1 MKETWQKLLKY
12 RGNKDQK
19 FRWFVWIGLAGIL
32 LIALSEWLPGD
43 KSGED
48 ALPISLS
55 EQQVEQALEQRI
67 STLLSSVK
75 GVGRCRVMVTLE
87 SGAQTVYAADTRVI
101 TNAEGQSAD
110 TTVLRVDTE
119 SGPVGLSLT
128 QIQPT
133 VKGVAVVCSGGD
145 DPVVCQR
152 VTDVVT
158 TAFHISERRV
168 CVVKQN

>member
-1 MKETWQKLLKY
+1 MKESWQKFLK
-12 RGNKDQK
+12 RIGNNDQK
-19 FRWFVWIGLAGIL
+19 LRWFFWLGLAGIL

-43 KSGED
+43 QPEET
-48 ALPISLS
+48 AISVTLS

-67 STLLSSVK
+67 TALLSSVE
-75 GVGRCRVMVTLE
+75 GVGHCRVMVTLE
-87 SGAQTVYAADTRVI
+87 SGTQTVYAADTRIV
-101 TNAEGQSAD
+101 TNAEGQSTD

-133 VKGVAVVCSGGD
+133 VKGVAVVCAGGS

-152 VTDVVT
+152 VTEVVT